1 MKKSLKNVF
10 ISLSLILAGGIL
22 ISCES
27 TTQENKSSEQT
38 EKVTKSEKSEKSE
51 NTDKNDSKSETSTSF
66 KKDLQDMK
74 IELVSAA
81 DIPFAG
87 VPFKT
92 PYTVSVKNNDG
103 VPYAN
108 YTLSVTYPK
117 AKEENA
123 VVFANAEIITNENGI
138 AVFKPETIAT
148 SINSTVTFEPKAPGS
163 SPSITKLIKTVALE
177 VPCRVK
183 FQNAGK
189 LVMIDL
195 IDYSE
200 SGKMILD
207 SALSTSSN
215 TVQEFW
221 KAGYPYKA
229 QNADFHSVI
238 DQGPAAIHKAAVK
251 LVQGSNLFK
260 YIVYGKVK
268 YVSPITETE
277 DGFSVTLEA
286 TASVINYTNG
296 QEYYTTTKT
305 CTATSKNRWEVLK
318 ACQTQLAKDL
328 TYDLIYEM

>member
-1 MKKSLKNVF
+1 MKKTLKNVC
-10 ISLSLILAGGIL
+10 LSLALILTCSLFG
-22 ISCES
+22 SCES
-27 TTQENKSSEQT
+27 TSQEP
-38 EKVTKSEKSEKSE
+38 SEKTQVVK
-51 NTDKNDSKSETSTSF
+51 NTKTEESDKNDSKSENSAQF
-66 KKDLQDMK
+66 KKEIQNMK
-74 IELVSAA
+74 IELVSSSDNPVAGAA
-81 DIPFAG
+81 
-87 VPFKT
+87 FKT
-92 PYTVSVKNNDG
+92 PYTVSVKDIDG

-117 AKEENA
+117 ARNENA
-123 VVFANAEIITNENGI
+123 ITFAQAEITTNENGI
-138 AVFKPETIAT
+138 ATFRPEPVA
-148 SINSTVTFEPKAPGS
+148 SSLNSTISFEPKPPVS
-163 SPSITKLIKTVALE
+163 SPSLTKLIKTVSLE
-177 VPCRVK
+177 VPFRVR

-189 LVMIDL
+189 LVMIDI

-229 QNADFHSVI
+229 QNADFHTVI
-238 DQGPAAIHKAAVK
+238 DQGPEAIHKAAVK

-268 YVSPITETE
+268 YVSPVSESE
-277 DGFSVTLEA
+277 NGFSVTLEA
-286 TASVINYTNG
+286 TVSVIDYATAK
-296 QEYYTTTKT
+296 EYYTTTKT

-328 TYDLIYEM
+328 TNDLIYAM